1 MNPNAAHGF
10 YTAIYNLTFVT
21 DPKLR
26 DDLYAEVL
34 ETQRGLRKYYAQEA
48 IENKSEPAPK
58 PRRRRTAEEVAEQV
72 TNSERRA

>member
-34 ETQRGLRKYYAQEA
+34 ETQRGLRAYYAQEQL
-48 IENKSEPAPK
+48 EHQPTKRK
-58 PRRRRTAEEVAEQV
+58 PRRSAEAVAEQM
-72 TNSERRA
+72 TSPERRA